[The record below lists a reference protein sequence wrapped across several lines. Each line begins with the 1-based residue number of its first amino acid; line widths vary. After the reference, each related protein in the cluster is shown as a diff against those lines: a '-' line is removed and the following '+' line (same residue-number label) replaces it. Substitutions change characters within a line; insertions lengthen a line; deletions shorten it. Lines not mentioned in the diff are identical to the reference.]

1 MTHYFE
7 KNIVEIKNEYTD
19 FLTNMMAPLIYEGI
33 QSLYY
38 LAKKRHNSQQIAAQQ
53 NPNQEIEPIIR
64 IFKNILKSVPTISNA
79 NIERE
84 MVRIRD
90 NSKNADIFDNL
101 VRACFKS
108 FIVLL
113 TYNSSGKK
121 CKLVNERLHETI
133 DIKLFIHKCYIECA
147 KQFYNYPEI
156 FIDDY
161 SSLELQRNE
170 RDAIEI
176 IKKSIIEGIRK
187 SLPMKQIIEE
197 YLIHDYIVEH
207 DTDESKLAKIKRM
220 LDAEKYN
227 VFDNSSNNKQ
237 NAFDDNSFNNTNNVI
252 AKNINFKA
260 IDSDSDSDS
269 DSNSNSNSNS
279 NDNLSDG
286 NKNNLDKL
294 EESVHDLSKLIFERE
309 KTTDDIKI
317 DKPLSHP
324 KSEYNKTEIKSEIK
338 KEINEQNDNKIE
350 NSDDELKKKIS
361 SGEYITDLNNLKN
374 KKPMKI
380 KQYNNKED
388 INIVKDKIGDEKNIG
403 TTREDRE
410 AYFGAVLNK

>member
-38 LAKKRHNSQQIAAQQ
+38 LAKKKHNAQQLAAQQ
-53 NPNQEIEPIIR
+53 NSNQEIEPILK
-64 IFKNILKSVPTISNA
+64 IFKNILKSVPTISNV

-101 VRACFKS
+101 VRSCFKS

-156 FIDDY
+156 FLDDY
-161 SSLELQRNE
+161 PPLELQRNE

-207 DTDESKLAKIKRM
+207 DTDERKLAKIKSM
-220 LDAEKYN
+220 LDAEEYN

-237 NAFDDNSFNNTNNVI
+237 NAFDDNSFNNTNNI
-252 AKNINFKA
+252 IPQNINFKA
-260 IDSDSDSDS
+260 IDSGSDSIS
-269 DSNSNSNSNS
+269 DSNN
-279 NDNLSDG
+279 NLSDS

-309 KTTDDIKI
+309 KTTDDIKV

-324 KSEYNKTEIKSEIK
+324 KSEYHKTEMKSEIK
-338 KEINEQNDNKIE
+338 KETNEYNEYNDNKIE
-350 NSDDELKKKIS
+350 NSDDELKKKMS

-388 INIVKDKIGDEKNIG
+388 INIVKDKIENEKNIG

>member
-19 FLTNMMAPLIYEGI
+19 FLTNMVAPLIYEGI

-101 VRACFKS
+101 IRACFKS

-156 FIDDY
+156 FLDDY
-161 SSLELQRNE
+161 SPLELQRNE
-170 RDAIEI
+170 RDAMEI

-207 DTDESKLAKIKRM
+207 DTDESKLAKIKSM

-237 NAFDDNSFNNTNNVI
+237 NAFDDNSFNNTNNGI
-252 AKNINFKA
+252 TQNINFKA
-260 IDSDSDSDS
+260 IDSDSISDS
-269 DSNSNSNSNS
+269 DNN
-279 NDNLSDG
+279 NLSDS
-286 NKNNLDKL
+286 NKNNLDRL

-309 KTTDDIKI
+309 KTTDNIKV

-324 KSEYNKTEIKSEIK
+324 KSEHHKTEIKSEIK
-338 KEINEQNDNKIE
+338 KEINELNDNKNE
-350 NSDDELKKKIS
+350 NSDNELKKKMS

-388 INIVKDKIGDEKNIG
+388 INIVKDKIENEKNIG